1 MVLTMYGT
9 TFDMDVDFVGIV
21 QTWNCASQQVSAH
34 NIWETT
40 WPANIALSLLPLHS
54 QSSSGTTQSTTYLGR
69 CQGTGGKITPY
80 LNFALPYPAG
90 SLQLFQ
96 ITLLPKSPIQF
107 VLKTFQHFTASPSHT
122 FTSASAA
129 HEETRESEK
138 GLLFTSHSC
147 ASAQ

>member
-54 QSSSGTTQSTTYLGR
+54 QSSSGTTQSVLSESSFLTAYL
-69 CQGTGGKITPY
+69 KAI
-80 LNFALPYPAG
+80 L
-90 SLQLFQ
+90 
-96 ITLLPKSPIQF
+96 
-107 VLKTFQHFTASPSHT
+107 
-122 FTSASAA
+122 
-129 HEETRESEK
+129 
-138 GLLFTSHSC
+138 
-147 ASAQ
+147 